1 MGQYWCEYTLDGNIK
16 AELSMEHKVRIVSPK
31 AIMEPLLALLD
42 EVEAVPLV
50 ISGGSMTPFLVHG
63 RDTVYLS
70 KVKKPLKKGDMV
82 LYQRLGGS
90 YVLHRILKVEGSLYT
105 MVGDAQTHLELG
117 IHESQIRAIVTA
129 VRRKDKL
136 LQKGSF
142 WWIFFEKIWVRMV
155 PLRPA
160 VRKAYSFIKRL
171 LGNKG
176 AI

>member
-1 MGQYWCEYTLDGNIK
+1 M
-16 AELSMEHKVRIVSPK
+16 
-31 AIMEPLLALLD
+31 IMEPLLALLD

-70 KVKKPLKKGDMV
+70 KITKPLKKGDMV
-82 LYQRLGGS
+82 LYQRNSGS
-90 YVLHRILKVEGSLYT
+90 YVLHRVFRADDDLFT
-105 MVGDAQTHLELG
+105 MIGDAQTLLEHG
-117 IHESQIRAIVTA
+117 IHKSQIRAIVTA

-136 LQKGSF
+136 LQEGSF
-142 WWIFFEKIWVRMV
+142 WWVFFEKIWIRMV

-160 VRKAYSFIKRL
+160 AKKVYSILLKL